1 MAKIVITSTPKTVKV
16 AFNDYSEKV
25 GLKCGSY
32 LRNEI
37 SEVNEHH
44 NADHLTVVM
53 LDGSDFD
60 LSFDLFPNPTQDQ
73 LNIEL
78 NQPTEQKLSFQI
90 FDVTGKL
97 VQEVQFTKNN
107 SYLKEQVDV
116 SRLAAGSYEVLLS
129 DGEMFGRGRFVKM

>member
-60 LSFDLFPNPTQDQ
+60 LSFDSHSYALKVDSIDGVTPADNDDLFT
-73 LNIEL
+73 
-78 NQPTEQKLSFQI
+78 
-90 FDVTGKL
+90 KL
-97 VQEVQFTKNN
+97 VALQEV
-107 SYLKEQVDV
+107 
-116 SRLAAGSYEVLLS
+116 
-129 DGEMFGRGRFVKM
+129 